1 MDGGGPAVVA
11 WCMRDPLLGFS
22 LSFAGLGLA
31 TDRVSR
37 RRSRA
42 CRVLSLPPP
51 VFSMSR
57 RLAFWSAMSLLDCI
71 IAICKESNDR
81 QQHPIGHI
89 ALLFEFEITIHRFI
103 IHTRQ
108 EHSATIVSSTTPLA
122 YLPEPNNKTADT
134 VFFFLHKKWKKRSF
148 CPTAKAYVSIQNQPI
163 TTQAKVGRK
172 EWPAPCR

>member
-1 MDGGGPAVVA
+1 MHARPFA
-11 WCMRDPLLGFS
+11 WL
-22 LSFAGLGLA
+22 
-31 TDRVSR
+31 
-37 RRSRA
+37 
-42 CRVLSLPPP
+42 LSLFCWPWVSHRPGLSPPQP
-51 VFSMSR
+51 GLPCSELTTTSIQYVSR